1 MNKFRKIT
9 AAVLAA
15 ALMAGTAVTAN
26 AEQSQAKL
34 LTANP
39 FNLNDSGYGGG
50 GYFNTNDGFF
60 KIGEEELEKWRETGK
75 LEPVK
80 IECDIDV
87 SGLSNWSGS
96 FVDEGSYAQF
106 VKRDS
111 DGNVTERYI
120 LHLDKANGKIETAY
134 TLGADWCVTR
144 PDGYTFGLTESGSN
158 LQVIVYDPFGKKTEK
173 TLTYTGD
180 GEMWYNGGASA
191 SVDGNNVGYLV
202 WQTAHYTNEEY
213 KDGFGYDSYDYE
225 VLAVNKNGN
234 IETIY
239 KNSDVVYGYGYY
251 GVSPN
256 SLMFGEIYA
265 PTPQMC
271 KLYSEDSKKVY
282 DIGIDIYF
290 PDGSSGYNLTSYD
303 KLYGTKTVI
312 GFDKYINEK
321 AEKRYALADV
331 SKNTKEDETD
341 LFYGVNALSK
351 AYKSMSTQDG
361 KIYLV
366 KTEDDKWGYIDDNG
380 KELAI
385 FDDAGDFKG
394 DFAPVVKDGKAYL
407 IDRNMNKVSE
417 EIAAKGVRSLGEDM
431 FVVTTDDGQELLMT
445 YDSKPT
451 TSTSEP
457 TSEPTSKPTSTP
469 TSKPTSTPTSEPSD
483 NPNTGIPGIAATFG
497 VLALA
502 AGAVIVAKKKKDD

>member
-1 MNKFRKIT
+1 MNKFRKIS
-9 AAVLAA
+9 AAALAA

-134 TLGADWCVTR
+134 TLGADWCYTTN
-144 PDGYTFGLTESGSN
+144 DGYTVLEPTSDVENGTFTVTVMKPDGTTFTNTIKSCVAHMDGAQWDDYVWYAYRAIGSGDSKYCCYVVADERPYSSAWTDEGVYAVYGIAKDGSITKIVDNIISYGLGGVE
-158 LQVIVYDPFGKKTEK
+158 YADGKKAVLSLATDG
-173 TLTYTGD
+173 YVTGVV
-180 GEMWYNGGASA
+180 
-191 SVDGNNVGYLV
+191 SVDNKSISQFGFYGGITYVDDNRAVGTPFYNSARNGYSLIDLNN
-202 WQTAHYTNEEY
+202 
-213 KDGFGYDSYDYE
+213 SS
-225 VLAVNKNGN
+225 VLAEG
-234 IETIY
+234 Y
-239 KNSDVVYGYGYY
+239 KYMG
-251 GVSPN
+251 
-256 SLMFGEIYA
+256 
-265 PTPQMC
+265 
-271 KLYSEDSKKVY
+271 
-282 DIGIDIYF
+282 
-290 PDGSSGYNLTSYD
+290 
-303 KLYGTKTVI
+303 
-312 GFDKYINEK
+312 
-321 AEKRYALADV
+321 
-331 SKNTKEDETD
+331 
-341 LFYGVNALSK
+341 
-351 AYKSMSTQDG
+351 TQDG

-366 KTEDDKWGYIDDNG
+366 KTEDDKWGYIDANG

-417 EIAAKGVRSLGEDM
+417 EIAAKGVQSLGEDM

-469 TSKPTSTPTSEPSD
+469 TSEPTSTSTSESSE
-483 NPNTGIPGIAATFG
+483 NPPTGVSGIAATFG
-497 VLALA
+497 IIAIA
-502 AGAVIVAKKKKDD
+502 TGAVIVAKKRK